1 MEFIKGLIDDYMQAK
16 YIALLIAVAVISF
29 MMGTM
34 FPGQLSEKELMVQLN
49 NLHAEQAEQAPQAGK
64 DPFFAKAKG
73 KW

>member
-1 MEFIKGLIDDYMQAK
+1 MDFIKGLIDDYMQAK

-34 FPGQLSEKELMVQLN
+34 FPGQLSEKELMTQLN
-49 NLHAEQAEQAPQAGK
+49 NLQAEQAPQAGK